1 MNTRSLIAFGAGA
14 LAASTIAVL
23 VASGPEHDPHHP
35 DTHHDPVTQG
45 EVDQM
50 MEMSPEEMMA
60 AMAAIG
66 TPGEQHKEL
75 MKTCGEWTAH
85 ASFIMDPAAP
95 PQESTGSMSIEPAL
109 GGRFVKC
116 DFKMDF
122 MGQPF
127 EGLSYSGYDNAHER
141 YVSIW
146 MDTMSTK
153 ITYMEGNHDDHGALV
168 MEGISTTPMGD
179 NPMKIVTTHEDND
192 HFTDH
197 FYDKMPDGTWFNSGT
212 ITYTRN

>member
-1 MNTRSLIAFGAGA
+1 MNTRTISAFAAGVITASSLAF
-14 LAASTIAVL
+14 LI
-23 VASGPEHDPHHP
+23 ASGPENEPK
-35 DTHHDPVTQG
+35 DPVTQD

-60 AMAAIG
+60 AMSNMG
-66 TPGEQHKEL
+66 TPGEHHEEL
-75 MKTCGEWTAH
+75 MKTVGEWNAK

-95 PQESTGSMSIEPAL
+95 PTESTGTMSIESVL

-116 DFKMDF
+116 DFSMDF
-122 MGQPF
+122 MGLPF
-127 EGLSYSGYDNAHER
+127 EGLSYAGYDNYHKQ

-153 ITYMEGNHDDHGALV
+153 ITFLEGNHDKDGALV

-179 NPMKIVTTHEDND
+179 NPMKIVTTHEDDD

-212 ITYTRN
+212 IKYSRK